1 MAKEL
6 PARKP
11 QEAVGPAPLL
21 GGSEPSQAAG
31 YAELPSRLRQAVS
44 RLHRRFRQLAPSGM
58 TPSRLSALATVD
70 RAGSLSMGELAAAEG
85 VAASTMT
92 RIVDSLD
99 RDGLV
104 VRLADTRDR
113 RVARVEIKAEGSR
126 LLRGARSNVDR
137 FLDEGLAKFD
147 RMQLERLVWALD
159 VLESLAESEP
169 AVRSQRA

>member
-6 PARKP
+6 PTRKP
-11 QEAVGPAPLL
+11 DAVGPAPLL
-21 GGSEPSQAAG
+21 GGSEPPQAAG
-31 YAELPSRLRQAVS
+31 VAELPSRLRQAVS

-104 VRLADTRDR
+104 VRLADARDR

-137 FLDEGLAKFD
+137 YLDEGLAELD
-147 RMQLERLVWALD
+147 RVQLERLVWALD
-159 VLESLAESEP
+159 VLESLADSEP
-169 AVRSQRA
+169 AGRAQRA